1 MSVNGTLTIKNTD
14 LFQLSSSDRARIV
27 SQRVFVLSLNTRVF
41 ACVRTFTLCSVRA
54 CESGE
59 DPGFEGDLRR
69 DPYLDHHHQHPDR
82 TADISTRHLRSLEG
96 NISIQSMMYADFF
109 KRIVQH
115 FGK

>member
-1 MSVNGTLTIKNTD
+1 MLVNGTLTIKNTD
-14 LFQLSSSDRARIV
+14 LFQLNSSDKTRIV
-27 SQRVFVLSLNTRVF
+27 SQRVFDLSLDTRVF
-41 ACVRTFTLCSVRA
+41 ARIRMFTLWSVCS

-96 NISIQSMMYADFF
+96 NVAIQSMIYVHVL
-109 KRIVQH
+109 KE
-115 FGK
+115 